1 MRTRSIHRIPPSTA
15 TDRRLPSLAA
25 LALLAAVA
33 SACNADPEPG
43 PPAAD
48 ESSSD
53 GGASSSSDDG
63 GPTAFFDDDEVRTI
77 LAWLGPLP
85 DAPHPDPSNA
95 FADDPDAALLG
106 QRLFFDPRYSAN
118 GEVSCVTC
126 HDPAAG
132 FGDSRA
138 NLSSGIAVT
147 GRSSLGLLNGAFG
160 AAAENG
166 PIWQFW
172 DGRADSQWAQALAVP
187 ESGAAMAST
196 RSKVALHLYDEYR
209 DDYEAVFGP
218 MPALRD
224 DTGTPLVD
232 PTYKPGMPEWD
243 ALPAESR
250 DAIEGVYA
258 NFGKAVAAY
267 ERLLVSRNSRFDR
280 LWHDL
285 AAGAPDSPSL
295 TDEEKAGLRVFIGAG
310 RCLGCHNGPNFTD
323 GEFHNIAIP
332 QSGENV
338 PEMDQGRAGG
348 VAKLIADKFNCAGTY
363 SDHPDKTACPVN
375 FVVPEGAEVGAFK
388 TPSLRS
394 IGLTP
399 PYMHTGNFATLED
412 VIRHYDL
419 GGAAYGTFEGSKD
432 ELLRPLALD
441 ATQLRA
447 LAAFLRA
454 LDGEPLPAALTEAP

>member
-1 MRTRSIHRIPPSTA
+1 MRNPSTP
-15 TDRRLPSLAA
+15 RRALIRLASAAA
-25 LALLAAVA
+25 LTTSAWLSVA
-33 SACNADPEPG
+33 CEDPGEG
-43 PPAAD
+43 APAEETGTSEGG
-48 ESSSD
+48 ESSST
-53 GGASSSSDDG
+53 GDDG
-63 GPTAFFDDDEVRTI
+63 PRSFFDDDEITTI

-85 DAPHPDPSNA
+85 DAPRPDPTNA
-95 FADDPDAALLG
+95 WADDPAAALLG

-126 HDPAAG
+126 HEPADG

-138 NLSSGIAVT
+138 NLSTGIAIT
-147 GRSSLGLLNGAFG
+147 GRSSPGLLNGAFG
-160 AAAENG
+160 SATEDG
-166 PIWQFW
+166 PVWQFW
-172 DGRADSQWAQALAVP
+172 DGRADSQWAQALGVP
-187 ESGAAMAST
+187 EGAASMAST
-196 RSKVALHLYDEYR
+196 RSKVVLHLYDEYR
-209 DDYEAVFGP
+209 EEYESVFGP

-224 DTGTPLVD
+224 EGGVPLVD

-243 ALPAESR
+243 ALPQESR
-250 DAIEGVYA
+250 DMVEGVYA

-267 ERLLVSRNSRFDR
+267 ERLLVSRNSRFDQ
-280 LWHDL
+280 LWNDL

-295 TDEEKAGLRVFIGAG
+295 TDEEKAGLRVFIGVG

-338 PEMDQGRAGG
+338 PEMDQGRAAG
-348 VAKLIADKFNCAGTY
+348 VMKLVADKFNCAGAY
-363 SDHPDKTACPVN
+363 SDHPDKESCPVN

-394 IGLTP
+394 VGQSP

-419 GGAAYGTFEGSKD
+419 GGAAYGTFEGAKD
-432 ELLRPLALD
+432 ELLRPLSLD
-441 ATQLRA
+441 AQQITD

-454 LDGEPLPAALTEAP
+454 LDGEPLPAELTEAP